1 MILEVF
7 SNSNDSTVLC
17 ASLSSLLKE
26 GKQEF
31 MRNSVLSRISD
42 YS

>member
-7 SNSNDSTVLC
+7 SNSNDSTVLR
-17 ASLSSLLKE
+17 ASLSSLLKG
-26 GKQEF
+26 GKQKL